1 MSGSARICIHLALRH
16 AYLAAYL
23 KKKDARHLVAE
34 LAECKTCGGAV
45 AEVYVRVCRPA
56 EVARLQESGCRT
68 LEAQDAVLFLNGR
81 GIKADAV
88 VELGLRNF
96 LGIKDVTAK
105 GLHL

>member
-1 MSGSARICIHLALRH
+1 MTNIVLSADLKT
-16 AYLAAYL
+16 YLARKQVKAF
-23 KKKDARHLVAE
+23 VAE

-68 LEAQDAVLFLNGR
+68 LEEQDAVLFLNGR

>member
-1 MSGSARICIHLALRH
+1 MTNIVLSADLKT
-16 AYLAAYL
+16 YLARKQVKA
-23 KKKDARHLVAE
+23 LVAE

-45 AEVYVRVCRPA
+45 AEVYVRGCRPA